1 MPIYEY
7 VCTDCDHKFELIRP
21 VSKSSEAASC
31 PNCHKPAE
39 RVLSRFACFTTDD
52 SGMPMS
58 LAGNSCDG
66 CSADDCSSCNM

>member
-21 VSKSSEAASC
+21 VSQFSKTASC

-39 RVLSRFACFTTDD
+39 RILSRFACFTTDED
-52 SGMPMS
+52 GLPMS
-58 LAGNSCDG
+58 LAGNACDG
-66 CSADDCSSCNM
+66 CSADDCSSCNI